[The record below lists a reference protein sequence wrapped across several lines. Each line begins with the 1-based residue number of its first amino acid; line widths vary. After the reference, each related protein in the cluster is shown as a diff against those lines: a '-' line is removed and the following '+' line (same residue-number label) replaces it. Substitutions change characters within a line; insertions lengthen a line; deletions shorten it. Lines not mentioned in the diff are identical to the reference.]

1 MLSTI
6 QISES
11 QVFSDQNHGDPA
23 GMAGFSGNDGLT
35 ADAVRR
41 KTVGTDSGF
50 GTGGGRLYPYGIGRA
65 GHGMNSPDGIFY
77 IGTDLVHAH
86 CHDDV
91 LRPEDQTGHHGFP
104 AAV

>member
-1 MLSTI
+1 MAAFFRTIESPGRMLSTI

-11 QVFSDQNHGDPA
+11 QILSDQNHGDPA

-50 GTGGGRLYPYGIGRA
+50 GTGGGRLYPYGIGRGRPWYEFA
-65 GHGMNSPDGIFY
+65 GWHLP
-77 IGTDLVHAH
+77 H
-86 CHDDV
+86 
-91 LRPEDQTGHHGFP
+91 
-104 AAV
+104 